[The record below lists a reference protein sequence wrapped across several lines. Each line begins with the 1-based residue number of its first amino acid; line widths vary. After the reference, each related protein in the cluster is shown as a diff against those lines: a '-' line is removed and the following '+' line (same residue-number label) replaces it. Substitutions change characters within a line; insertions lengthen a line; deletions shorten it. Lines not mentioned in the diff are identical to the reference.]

1 MIYTITVNPSIDYV
15 VQLPHMA
22 LGSVNR
28 LAHTAKLPGG
38 KGINVSQILND
49 LDQTNKALGFIG
61 GFTGTFISDALKAK
75 GLDCHFTPIADDT
88 RINVKIHAEEETELN
103 GAGPDITAAEI
114 DAFYTELAH
123 LTPDDVVVMSGSLAP
138 SLPDSF
144 YYDIIQKVEAAG
156 ANFVI
161 DTTGEALKKTLPSHP
176 LVVKPNNHELA
187 DYYHTTFNSQADIIA
202 AGQRMLAEGAQHVL
216 ISMAGDGGLLIT
228 KDAVYFSPAPKGH
241 VINSVGAGDS
251 MIGGFVGTF
260 AKTHDAVESF
270 RYGLACGSATAF
282 SEDIATRAKIDEI
295 LPLIHIEQL
304 AN

>member
-15 VQLPHMA
+15 VQLPQMT

-49 LDQTNKALGFIG
+49 LGQPNKALGFIG

-103 GAGPDITAAEI
+103 GAGPDITAKEI
-114 DAFYTELAH
+114 EAFYTELAN
-123 LTPDDVVVMSGSLAP
+123 LTPNDVVVMSGSLAP

-144 YYDIIQKVEAAG
+144 YY
-156 ANFVI
+156 
-161 DTTGEALKKTLPSHP
+161 GEALKKTLPSHP

-228 KDAVYFSPAPKGH
+228 KDAVYFSPAPKGQ

-295 LPLIHIEQL
+295 LPLINIEKL
-304 AN
+304 AH

>member
-15 VQLPHMA
+15 VQLPQMT

-49 LDQTNKALGFIG
+49 LDQPNKALGFIG

-75 GLDCHFTPIADDT
+75 GLDCHFTLIADDT

-103 GAGPDITAAEI
+103 GAGPDITAKEI
-114 DAFYTELAH
+114 EAFYTELAN

-187 DYYHTTFNSQADIIA
+187 DYYHTTFNSQTDIIA

-228 KDAVYFSPAPKGH
+228 KDAVYFSPAPKGQ

-295 LPLIHIEQL
+295 LPLINIEKL
-304 AN
+304 AH